1 MLCRKSDINIRDR
14 CCNIVGVKQI
24 YGHELVEIM
33 ALVLD
38 NSQKRSSPWVAGGI
52 EKVNRLAVSRYA
64 DAIVVTTQ
72 VQQMSVV
79 YSQASN

>member
-1 MLCRKSDINIRDR
+1 
-14 CCNIVGVKQI
+14 
-24 YGHELVEIM
+24 VEIM